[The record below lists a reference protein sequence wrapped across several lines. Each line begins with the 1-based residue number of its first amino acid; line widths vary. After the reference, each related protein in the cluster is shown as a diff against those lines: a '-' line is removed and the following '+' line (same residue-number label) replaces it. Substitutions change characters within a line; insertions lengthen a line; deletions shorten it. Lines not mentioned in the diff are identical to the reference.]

1 MRRQL
6 PLKISVSGLRGI
18 VGESLTPKLAARF
31 ASAFGTYVGQGQVLV
46 GQDSRPSGLMI
57 KKAVISG
64 LLATGCQPV
73 EVGILPIPTI
83 LFLTKEKKAAGAI
96 VVTASHNPLDWNGL
110 KFIGPEGLYLKSSQ
124 VEEFLDIF
132 HQGEFTFVS
141 ADRIKNVLQEKQAG
155 QLHLDKILSLVRVK
169 AIQKKRFRVVADC
182 ANGAGATLLPQFLQR
197 LGCEAI
203 FINTEL
209 SGSFAHQS
217 EPTPE
222 NLKGLCQKVKEYGAD
237 LGLAQDADA
246 DRLAL
251 VDEKGRP
258 LGEDM
263 TLTLAVAHLL
273 SRKRGPVVVNLSAS
287 MVIEELAKKYRVPV
301 FRTKIGEINVVEKML
316 EEKAVI
322 GGEGNGGVIWPEVHP
337 CRDSFTAAALV
348 LEALAVS
355 GKKLSALASSFPR
368 YFMVKEKISCPTELA
383 HRVVLSLKNKYEKAG
398 ENMSTLDGLKIIWP
412 EAWVHLR
419 PSNTEPIIRIIA
431 EAKSRVRVK
440 NLVEHFRQEI
450 RQTINKLG

>member
-1 MRRQL
+1 MRQQL

-31 ASAFGTYVGQGQVLV
+31 ASAFGTYLGQGQVLV
-46 GQDSRPSGLMI
+46 GQDSRPSGLML

-83 LFLTKEKKAAGAI
+83 LFLTKEKQAAGAI
-96 VVTASHNPLDWNGL
+96 IVTASHNPLEWNGL

-132 HQGEFTFVS
+132 HQGEFTYVP
-141 ADRIKNVLQEKQAG
+141 ADRLKHVLQEKQAG
-155 QLHLDKILSLVRVK
+155 QLHLEKIFSRLKVK
-169 AIQKKRFRVVADC
+169 AIQKRRLRVVADC
-182 ANGAGATLLPQFLQR
+182 ANGAGATLMPQFLEQ

-209 SGSFAHQS
+209 SGRFAHQS

-222 NLKGLCQKVKEYGAD
+222 NLKGLCQKVKEYQAD

-263 TLTLAVAHLL
+263 TLTIAVAHLL

-287 MVIEELAKKYRVPV
+287 MVIDDLGKKYRVPV
-301 FRTKIGEINVVEKML
+301 FRTKVGEINVVEKML

-337 CRDSFTAAALV
+337 CRDSFTAAGLV
-348 LEALAVS
+348 LEALAIS
-355 GKKLSALASSFPR
+355 GQKLSELAASFPR

-383 HRVVLSLKNKYEKAG
+383 YRVVLNLKNKYEKEG
-398 ENMSTLDGLKIIWP
+398 ENISTLDGLKILWSDS
-412 EAWVHLR
+412 WVHLR

-431 EAKSRVRVK
+431 EARSQLKVK
-440 NLVEHFRQEI
+440 KLVERFRREI
-450 RQTINKLG
+450 KETIKKLS

>member
-46 GQDSRPSGLMI
+46 GQDSRPSGLML

-83 LFLTKEKKAAGAI
+83 LFLTKEKKAAGAV
-96 VVTASHNPLDWNGL
+96 VVTASHNPVDWNGL

-209 SGSFAHQS
+209 SGTFAHQS

-222 NLKGLCQKVKEYGAD
+222 NLKELCQKVKEYGAD

-348 LEALAVS
+348 LEALAIS
-355 GKKLSALASSFPR
+355 GKKLSALASSFPG

-398 ENMSTLDGLKIIWP
+398 ENISTLDGLKIIWP

-431 EAKSRVRVK
+431 EAKNRVRVK
-440 NLVEHFRQEI
+440 KLVEHFRREI
-450 RQTINKLG
+450 RQTINKLS